1 MSVNAKDIII
11 IGAGLSGLTAAI
23 LLARKGREV
32 TLLEKKKFP
41 FHRVCGEYISNE
53 TKPFLVREN
62 LLPTD
67 IELPEIKNFEFS
79 DSKGNGFQ
87 IPLDL
92 GGFGVSRYLLD
103 RHLWDIAKK
112 AGVDCQE
119 LTDVIKLDF
128 KDNTFELT
136 LSDNTQIL
144 ANNVLGAF
152 GKKSRL
158 DNVLSRSFLHAEAPY
173 IGVKYHIKANFP
185 SDKVA
190 LHNFEG
196 GYCGVSAIEDGKTN
210 LCYLALRKDLK
221 THGSISSMEEALLFQ
236 NPHLKKLFKHSEFL
250 FDQPEVINAFT
261 FASKKPI
268 ENHVL
273 MIGDAAGLI
282 TPLCGN
288 GMSIAIRSGKMA
300 AESLLNFSDR
310 TAIEN
315 DYESNWRKEFAFRLK
330 AGRAIQSLF
339 GSKRTSS
346 LAAKLPFL
354 GKVLMPLTHGKVF

>member
-1 MSVNAKDIII
+1 MSVNVKDIII
-11 IGAGLSGLTAAI
+11 IGAGLAGLTAAI

-32 TLLEKKKFP
+32 TLFEKKKFP

-53 TKPFLVREN
+53 TKPFLEREN
-62 LLPTD
+62 LLPSD
-67 IELPEIKNFEFS
+67 IELPNITNFEFS
-79 DSKGNGFQ
+79 DSKGKGFQ

-92 GGFGVSRYLLD
+92 GGFGVSRYVLD

-112 AGVDCQE
+112 EGVNCHE
-119 LTDVIKLDF
+119 LTDVIKLEF
-128 KDNTFELT
+128 KDQTFELT
-136 LSDNTQIL
+136 LSDNSTL
-144 ANNVLGAF
+144 TAKHVLGAF

-173 IGVKYHIKANFP
+173 IGVKYHIKAKFP

-190 LHNFEG
+190 LHNFNG
-196 GYCGVSAIEDGKTN
+196 GYCGVSSIESGKTN

-221 THGSISSMEEALLFQ
+221 AQGSIRSMEEVLLFQ
-236 NPHLKKLFKHSEFL
+236 NPHLKKLFQESEFL

-261 FASKKPI
+261 FASKEPI

-310 TAIEN
+310 SAIEK
-315 DYESNWRKEFAFRLK
+315 DYKTEWTKEFAFRLK
-330 AGRAIQSLF
+330 AGRAIQRMF
-339 GSKRTSS
+339 GNNLTSS
-346 LAAKLPFL
+346 LAAKMPFL
-354 GKVLMPLTHGKVF
+354 GKMLMPLTHGKTF